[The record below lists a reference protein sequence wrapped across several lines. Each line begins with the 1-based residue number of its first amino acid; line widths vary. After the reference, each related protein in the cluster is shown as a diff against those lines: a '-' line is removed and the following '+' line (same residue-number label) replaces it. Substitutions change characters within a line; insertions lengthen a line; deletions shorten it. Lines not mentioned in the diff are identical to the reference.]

1 MRRLAHDAEED
12 LHAGWICRGEDKP
25 RPAIREQRVFRSLSH
40 NDRRDRGKEDGH
52 ADDRDVTLMLWD
64 LYGEDELQRVRDSYL
79 RGSSG
84 YILVMDGTRRTTLD
98 TAFALQ
104 KVAANVVGAVPFISI
119 INKADIRSEWEI
131 DERSIEQLRE
141 RDWTVLFGSAKLGQ
155 GVEELFALLAT
166 RMVNASLPPGVR
178 S

>member
-1 MRRLAHDAEED
+1 MMQKKICMLGGFAVGKTSLVRRFVSN
-12 LHAGWICRGEDKP
+12 
-25 RPAIREQRVFRSLSH
+25 VFSDH
-40 NDRRDRGKEDGH
+40 YHTTIGMTVEKKTVTV
-52 ADDRDVTLMLWD
+52 DDRDVTLMLWD